1 MVDTGEHYRDQA
13 FTYFDHKLGELK
25 DQYEEYISNKIQA
38 MGTDNWKALV
48 QDVRENYIAKYSQ
61 CPVDLKSN
69 TRNQGPVK
77 ELMAKEIKYI
87 TKEFGK

>member
-1 MVDTGEHYRDQA
+1 
-13 FTYFDHKLGELK
+13 
-25 DQYEEYISNKIQA
+25 